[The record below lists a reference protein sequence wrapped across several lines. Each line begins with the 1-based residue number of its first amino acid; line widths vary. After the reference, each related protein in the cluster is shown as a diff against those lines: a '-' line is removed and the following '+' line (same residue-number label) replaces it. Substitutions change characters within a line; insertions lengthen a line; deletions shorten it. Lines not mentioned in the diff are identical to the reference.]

1 MVEVFMIITVGGQ
14 KGGTGKTTIAAH
26 LAVLRAEAGKRV
38 LLVDADEQQ
47 SAKLFST
54 QRKLEHP
61 DAVQY
66 SADTHLDDA
75 VRLEVRQKEDL
86 YDDIIIDTGG
96 RDSRSQRSALAIA
109 DLLIMPFK
117 PRSLDLWT
125 IEDMLKIIE
134 LMQSVNPKLR
144 PLSVLNQADAQGMDN
159 QEAEA
164 LLADIA
170 EIPYSGVTIV
180 NRKAFGKAIAQGLA
194 VHELR
199 PSDKKAVSEI
209 AALYQY
215 VFGG

>member
-1 MVEVFMIITVGGQ
+1 MIITVGGQ

-26 LAVLRAEAGKRV
+26 LAVMRASAGKRI

-47 SAKLFST
+47 SVKLFST
-54 QRKLEHP
+54 QRKMEHP
-61 DAVQY
+61 DLPQY

-75 VRLEVRQKEDL
+75 VRLEITQKMDL
-86 YDDIIIDTGG
+86 YDDVIIDTGG

-144 PLSVLNQADAQGMDN
+144 PLSVLNQADPQGADN

-164 LLADIA
+164 LLRDI
-170 EIPYSGVTIV
+170 EDIPYSGVTIV

-199 PSDKKAVSEI
+199 PVDRKAAGEMGG
-209 AALYQY
+209 LYQC
-215 VFGG
+215 VFSG

>member
-1 MVEVFMIITVGGQ
+1 MIITVGGQ

-180 NRKAFGKAIAQGLA
+180 NRKAFGKAMAQGLA

-199 PSDKKAVSEI
+199 PPDKKAVSEI
-209 AALYQY
+209 ATLYQY

>member
-1 MVEVFMIITVGGQ
+1 MIITVGGQ

-164 LLADIA
+164 LLVDIA

-180 NRKAFGKAIAQGLA
+180 NRKAFGKAMAQGLA

-199 PSDKKAVSEI
+199 PPDKKAVSEI
-209 AALYQY
+209 ATLYQY

>member
-1 MVEVFMIITVGGQ
+1 L
-14 KGGTGKTTIAAH
+14 GKKP
-26 LAVLRAEAGKRV
+26 G
-38 LLVDADEQQ
+38 
-47 SAKLFST
+47 
-54 QRKLEHP
+54 
-61 DAVQY
+61 
-66 SADTHLDDA
+66 
-75 VRLEVRQKEDL
+75 LEVRQKEDL

-96 RDSRSQRSALAIA
+96 RDSRSQRSALAVA

-144 PLSVLNQADAQGMDN
+144 PLSVLNQADVQGTDN

-170 EIPYSGVTIV
+170 DIPYSGVTIV

-194 VHELR
+194 VHELK
-199 PSDKKAVSEI
+199 PVDKKAVSEM

>member
-1 MVEVFMIITVGGQ
+1 MIITVGGQ

-194 VHELR
+194 VHELK
-199 PSDKKAVSEI
+199 PVDKKAVSEM

>member
-1 MVEVFMIITVGGQ
+1 MIITVGGQ

-199 PSDKKAVSEI
+199 PPDKKAVSEI

>member
-1 MVEVFMIITVGGQ
+1 MIITVGGQ

-26 LAVLRAEAGKRV
+26 LAVLRAGEGERV

-61 DAVQY
+61 DVVQY

-75 VRLEVRQKEDL
+75 VRLEIGQKSDL
-86 YDDIIIDTGG
+86 YDDVIIDTGG

-109 DLLIMPFK
+109 DMLVMPFK

-134 LMQSVNPKLR
+134 LMQSVNPKLKAV
-144 PLSVLNQADAQGMDN
+144 SVLNQADAQGADN

-164 LLADIA
+164 LLSDIA
-170 EIPYSGVTIV
+170 EISYSGVSIV

-199 PSDKKAVSEI
+199 PPDKKAVTEMI
-209 AALYQY
+209 ALYQY
-215 VFGG
+215 IFRG

>member
-1 MVEVFMIITVGGQ
+1 MVEVCMIITVGGQ

-54 QRKLEHP
+54 QRKLEHA

-109 DLLIMPFK
+109 DLLMMPFK

-144 PLSVLNQADAQGMDN
+144 PLSVLNQADVQGTEN

-164 LLADIA
+164 MLADIVD
-170 EIPYSGVTIV
+170 IPYSGVTIV
-180 NRKAFGKAIAQGLA
+180 NRKAFGKAMAQGLA

-199 PSDKKAVSEI
+199 PTDKKAVREM
-209 AALYQY
+209 AALYQCI
-215 VFGG
+215 FGG